1 MMMKKASKT
10 RWKFLR
16 KCADAKRKKKL
27 TKTFNE
33 ELQTLH
39 RVDLAANKM
48 IQISNSII
56 IKENN
61 ERAERRL
68 KLFQKIIE

>member
-16 KCADAKRKKKL
+16 KYADAKRKKKL
-27 TKTFNE
+27 TKHFNE

-48 IQISNSII
+48 IQISNSTI